1 MTYVYPFLA
10 LLLPP
15 LLPVLLALRWWMSQP
30 GKVLEEVEALDLPA
44 IVKAEAMDCVD
55 EAQRLDR
62 RVWLYDLAAPIV
74 MLFVLPFV
82 KRDADYMPKLFR
94 NWDNDVSMNG
104 DGLAILRDGQW
115 LTAGWQ
121 ITWEE
126 FNAAVAVGGRVYR
139 YSDPDYGGDCYYAR
153 GHHPRS
159 FWARYVWL
167 GWRNRASALA
177 LALGREVHERPVVLA
192 GDPDI
197 GTSRAGFTLFGY
209 GDTYGYRSIRKV
221 GPFALIRHYGFKL
234 GIVRN
239 TESGTG
245 RAAAVAIG
253 RSLKLWKAP
262 S

>member
-15 LLPVLLALRWWMSQP
+15 LLPVLLPLRWWMSQP
-30 GKVLEEVEALDLPA
+30 TKVAREVIDNPA
-44 IVKAEAMDCVD
+44 IPATLKPAVLTC
-55 EAQRLDR
+55 LDDAYAANR
-62 RVWLYDLAAPIV
+62 RTWPYDMTAPLV
-74 MLFVLPFV
+74 MLLVLPFV
-82 KRDADYMPKLFR
+82 PREADFLPPAFR
-94 NWDNDVSMNG
+94 HWDNDVSMNG
-104 DGLAILRDGQW
+104 DG
-115 LTAGWQ
+115 AGWQ
-121 ITWEE
+121 DDEGEWFDTRVRP
-126 FNAAVAVGGRVYR
+126 APDGVAVVRH
-139 YSDPDYGGDCYYAR
+139 SDPAYGGDCYYAR

-167 GWRNRASALA
+167 GWRNRASALS
-177 LALGREVHERPVVLA
+177 LALGREVGERPVVVA

-197 GTSRAGFTLFGY
+197 STSRAGFTLFGY
-209 GDTYGYRSIRKV
+209 GDTYNYRSIRKV

-253 RSLKLWKAP
+253 RSLKRRKA
-262 S
+262 

>member
-10 LLLPP
+10 LLLPAM
-15 LLPVLLALRWWMSQP
+15 LALRWWMSQP

-62 RVWLYDLAAPIV
+62 RVWLYDLTAPIV

-139 YSDPDYGGDCYYAR
+139 YSDPDYEGDAYYAP
-153 GHHPRS
+153 GFHPRDLL
-159 FWARYVWL
+159 ARYNWL
-167 GWRNRASALA
+167 GWRNRASATSLR
-177 LALGREVHERPVVLA
+177 LGRYIPVRPVCIA
-192 GDPDI
+192 GDTAI
-197 GTSRAGFTLFGY
+197 STAKAGFFVLKQSSSY
-209 GDTYGYRSIRKV
+209 QYKSIRKF
-221 GPFALIRHYGFKL
+221 GPWALTRSYGHKLDIRL
-234 GIVRN
+234 GK
-239 TESGTG
+239 GPG
-245 RAAAVAIG
+245 QAAIVAIG
-253 RSLKLWKAP
+253 RSLKRWKGSSP

>member
-62 RVWLYDLAAPIV
+62 RVWLYDLTAPIV

-167 GWRNRASALA
+167 GWRNRASQLSKD
-177 LALGREVHERPVVLA
+177 LGEPVTERPVCIS
-192 GDPDI
+192 GNPDI
-197 GTSRAGFTLFGY
+197 HRNGPY
-209 GDTYGYRSIRKV
+209 GHFLLKSGNCYHYKSINRWH
-221 GPFALIRHYGFKL
+221 GLALIRSYGYKL
-234 GIVRN
+234 EIVRN
-239 TESGTG
+239 SADGTG
-245 RAAAVAIG
+245 LAAAVAIG
-253 RSLKLWKAP
+253 RSLKRRK

>member
-15 LLPVLLALRWWMSQP
+15 LLPVLLPLRWWMSLP
-30 GKVLEEVEALDLPA
+30 TKVAREVIDNPA
-44 IVKAEAMDCVD
+44 IPATLKPAVLTC
-55 EAQRLDR
+55 LDDAYAANR
-62 RVWLYDLAAPIV
+62 RTWLYDATAPLV
-74 MLFVLPFV
+74 TAVALLLTPRSANHLPRWAR
-82 KRDADYMPKLFR
+82 K
-94 NWDNDVSMNG
+94 WDNNVSLNG
-104 DGLAILRDGQW
+104 DGEVVLRDGQW
-115 LTAGWQ
+115 VNLRDIGWMP
-121 ITWEE
+121 EHGE
-126 FNAAVAVGGRVYR
+126 RVYT
-139 YSDPDYGGDCYYAR
+139 YDDPAYTGDAYYAK

-159 FWARYVWL
+159 WWARWVWV
-167 GWRNRASALA
+167 GWRNRASALS
-177 LALGREVHERPVVLA
+177 LALGREVPVRPVVLA

-197 GTSRAGFTLFGY
+197 GTDREGFTLFAC